1 MILQRSHEVMIRFGF
16 AAIVTS
22 CAAATILFSACGDS
36 TFSSSPA
43 SDAQADDGISDASSA
58 SDSSVVVGDA
68 GRILPITCVDGGHSL
83 CDTFDEAKV
92 SAIWTVPSACSQ
104 PFLDTTKSVSAPSSL
119 STNDVD
125 SGTNCASVYS
135 SVPSLDSTKFSSSFD
150 VYLDSPNAAAF
161 APFFAIWVTT
171 SDDSF
176 YEIALTAEAPGSV
189 SLLENL
195 NLTLDSGSTVT
206 LTPINAAKLV
216 PNAWNRVTIEIDIAS
231 SNLVAVTVNDG
242 AAVSVLLNHR
252 PSAGSVSGYRVYL
265 GIPNG
270 GLTKA
275 AAHFD
280 DFVCDVT
287 P

>member
-1 MILQRSHEVMIRFGF
+1 MIRFAL

-22 CAAATILFSACGDS
+22 CAGAAFLFSACGDS
-36 TFSSSPA
+36 SFSSTSA
-43 SDAQADDGISDASSA
+43 GDDAQSDVPISEASPPADGGGPLI
-58 SDSSVVVGDA
+58 GDA
-68 GRILPITCVDGGHSL
+68 GRIFPITCVDAGHAL
-83 CDTFDEAKV
+83 CDTFDETKV
-92 SAIWTVPSACSQ
+92 SDMWTVASACSL
-104 PFLDTTKSVSAPSSL
+104 PFLDTAKSVSAPSSL

-125 SGTNCASVYS
+125 SGTNCASVYA
-135 SVPSLDSTKFSSSFD
+135 SVPSLSSTKFSSSFD
-150 VYLDSPNAAAF
+150 VYLDSPNAAVF

-171 SDDSF
+171 SDYSF

-195 NLTLDSGSTVT
+195 NVTPDSGSTVT
-206 LTPINAAKLV
+206 LTPMNAAKLT
-216 PNAWNRVTIEIDIAS
+216 PNAWNRVSIEINIAS

-265 GIPNG
+265 GVPNG
-270 GLTKA
+270 GDTKA